1 MNKMM
6 MLVAVVAVL
15 GGPAAQSTGK
25 ENRVA
30 QPEPFAHERDPP
42 GGVVV
47 GKC

>member
-15 GGPAAQSTGK
+15 GGPAAQTAGK
-25 ENRVA
+25 GDCAA
-30 QPEPFAHERDPP
+30 QPEPFAHERDPL